1 MIAKTDDVAG
11 LDRLTRAVAVRLSR
25 RSLFKGAL
33 GGAAALAG
41 LQVLAPIEAH
51 ACTSCHYCVSGC
63 TSCQTTYFRCCSND
77 LSTCQYCA
85 GPCGVGVCPCQNFYL
100 KNFIC
105 DGGCGS
111 WCDWA
116 AC

>member
-1 MIAKTDDVAG
+1 MTLGTDDVRG
-11 LDRLTRAVAVRLSR
+11 LDRLTRAVAMRLSR

-33 GGAAALAG
+33 GGLAG
-41 LQVLAPIEAH
+41 IAGMRLLVPIEAQ
-51 ACTSCHYCVSGC
+51 ACLNCHYCTSGC
-63 TSCQTTYFRCCSND
+63 MSCQTAYFRCCSLD
-77 LSTCQYCA
+77 GTYCQYCA
-85 GPCGVGVCPCQNFYL
+85 GPCGLNCCGSNFYV
-100 KNFIC
+100 KNFVC